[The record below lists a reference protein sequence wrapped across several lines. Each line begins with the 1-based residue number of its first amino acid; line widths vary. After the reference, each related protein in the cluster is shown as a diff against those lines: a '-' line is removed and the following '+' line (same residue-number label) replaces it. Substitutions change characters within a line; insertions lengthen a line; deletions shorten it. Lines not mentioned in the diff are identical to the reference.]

1 MRVRNVV
8 ETVNEGCRCGSW
20 LEHWNTFSR
29 QRANFCMVIGCD
41 GKPEVGGQVQKEG
54 EPGKVYVVPLCKAC
68 AAKAGQ
74 ELDIVST
81 VNLVSALTED
91 TCARKHANAS

>member
-1 MRVRNVV
+1 MRIRNVM
-8 ETVNEGCRCGSW
+8 EPKSEGCRCGGW
-20 LEHWNTFSR
+20 LDHWNVFSR

-41 GKPEVGGQVQKEG
+41 GKPETGGQVQKEG
-54 EPGKVYVVPLCKAC
+54 DDKVYIVPLCKAC

-81 VNLVSALTED
+81 VNLVSAQPEE
-91 TCARKHANAS
+91 TCARKAAAV